1 MDTRKCIGKCL
12 FNTLKMYTI
21 SYNFF
26 NNWIFTPFISNFLS
40 YNKNETI
47 LNKYEIQHN
56 NKKQSLFFD
65 KKEIQHLETSNIVN
79 YYKISDVQSDNSI
92 NCVVPCTFNLL
103 NVTLIHYGISYEIII
118 NNDECN
124 FCCQYNKIDPFFI
137 KWYVRHFFKTDI
149 ICDSNTSLSFID
161 QKCELKEINLVDQS
175 ILLEKDDYKI
185 INN

>member
-1 MDTRKCIGKCL
+1 MNASRCIKNCL
-12 FNTLKMYTI
+12 FNGLKLYTI

-26 NNWIFTPFISNFLS
+26 NSWIYTPFISKIVS
-40 YNKNETI
+40 YNKNKPI

-56 NKKQSLFFD
+56 NKKIDLFFY

-79 YYKISDVQSDNSI
+79 YYKISDVRSDNSI

-103 NVTLIHYGISYEIII
+103 NLTLIHYGISYELII
-118 NNDECN
+118 NSDENN

-149 ICDSNTSLSFID
+149 ICDSNTLLSFID
-161 QKCELKEINLVDQS
+161 HNCELKEINLVEQY
-175 ILLEKDDYKI
+175 ILLEKDGYKI